1 MSTSSLSD
9 VLSPHLT
16 QSSSQYIPIRPN
28 ARLDQHCALGAPIDS
43 DAQGHDS
50 ASAESE
56 YEHQYNHHPLRAHS
70 LTEGSP
76 APRQS
81 GRQLPDTIPSCV
93 NSIPFF
99 LSSPTQRWKSS
110 LHLSSLARPRR
121 PTCEPYATSTTAPR
135 TRAHTVV
142 LYASVFDPLK
152 LPTILLASAFD
163 PWSLAQTPSSASLTL
178 LAFLEAQTEAST
190 SRARASDARCG
201 VVFKVRRGSAAGR
214 PRASESSRARVQT
227 PTRTR
232 GRSTG
237 TRGEGGER

>member
-50 ASAESE
+50 ASAESG

-81 GRQLPDTIPSCV
+81 GRQM
-93 NSIPFF
+93 
-99 LSSPTQRWKSS
+99 
-110 LHLSSLARPRR
+110 
-121 PTCEPYATSTTAPR
+121 
-135 TRAHTVV
+135 
-142 LYASVFDPLK
+142 
-152 LPTILLASAFD
+152 
-163 PWSLAQTPSSASLTL
+163 ASLTVARYDTIVREL
-178 LAFLEAQTEAST
+178 HTILPVVSQSAVEQQSPPFIASQAQTAHLRTVYYKHHRSQNPSAYSCTVRVRLRPAQAPHHT
-190 SRARASDARCG
+190 SG
-201 VVFKVRRGSAAGR
+201 LGL
-214 PRASESSRARVQT
+214 
-227 PTRTR
+227 
-232 GRSTG
+232 
-237 TRGEGGER
+237 